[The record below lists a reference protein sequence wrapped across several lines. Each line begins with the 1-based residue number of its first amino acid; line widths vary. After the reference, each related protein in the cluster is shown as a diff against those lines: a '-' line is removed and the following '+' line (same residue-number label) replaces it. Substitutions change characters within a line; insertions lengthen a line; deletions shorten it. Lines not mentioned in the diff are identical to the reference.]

1 MESANNTSQYVRI
14 IFRTPEFMRFY
25 ESLSPK
31 VQTKFHYVMNVIA
44 SMYNVST
51 KFVKH
56 LENTDLYE
64 MRVSI
69 GTNEYRTV
77 LFAIDHDNFIEAKKV
92 ILLNGFLK
100 KDNKD
105 YRKQIDIALSILN
118 NLELWDR

>member
-1 MESANNTSQYVRI
+1 MNQEANTSNYVRTI
-14 IFRTPEFMRFY
+14 LRTPQFETFFN
-25 ESLSPK
+25 SLPQK
-31 VQTKFHYVMNVIA
+31 VKIKMDYVMNVIA
-44 SMYNVST
+44 TVYNVST

-56 LENTDLYE
+56 LDNTDLYE

-77 LFAIDHDNFIEAKKV
+77 LFAIDHDNVIESKNI

-105 YRKQIDIALSILN
+105 YRKQIKIAEAILN
-118 NLELWDR
+118 NLEL